1 MGYRLHS
8 ATRYEVKYS
17 AGDFNHQCEE
27 IHNLL
32 SSCGAEYTG
41 DCYDSE
47 FEVSRNDWEKVIE
60 ELKNLD
66 SLQEE
71 EKDEIMEAIGE
82 MKCTLKNIIEGMEFL
97 LKESDPN
104 NDFLHL
110 SYF

>member
-8 ATRYEVKYS
+8 ASKYDVKYS
-17 AGDFNHQCEE
+17 AGDFNHKCEE
-27 IHNLL
+27 IHNVL
-32 SSCGAEYTG
+32 SACGADYTR
-41 DCYDSE
+41 DSYDSE
-47 FEVSRNDWEKVIE
+47 FEVSRRDWEKVIE
-60 ELKNLD
+60 KLKNLD
-66 SLQEE
+66 SLPEE

-82 MKCTLKNIIEGMEFL
+82 MQCTLENIIEGMEFL